1 MSTRPSDYK
10 PVQSIS
16 GVIKDKM
23 NFDLN
28 SIPGIFISDDS
39 DFAVAGAAEDSWR
52 IDAKVGTVKT
62 YSGDQNIGDL
72 LQGDV
77 AYMWGVTFGV

>member
-10 PVQSIS
+10 PVQTITS
-16 GVIKDKM
+16 VIKEQI
-23 NFDLN
+23 NFDLS
-28 SIPGIFISDDS
+28 SIPGIFISSDS
-39 DFAVAGAAEDSWR
+39 DFAVAGAAEDTWR

-62 YSGDQNIGDL
+62 FSGDQSITDL

-77 AYMWGVTFGV
+77 NYMWGVTFGV